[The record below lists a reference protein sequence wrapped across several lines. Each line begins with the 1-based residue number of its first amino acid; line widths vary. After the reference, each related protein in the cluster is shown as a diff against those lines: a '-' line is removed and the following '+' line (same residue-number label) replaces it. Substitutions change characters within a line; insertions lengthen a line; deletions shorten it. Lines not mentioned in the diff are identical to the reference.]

1 MNRLFSDKELRLL
14 IVPLIIEQIL
24 AITVG
29 MADTMMI
36 SYAGEAAIS
45 GVALVDLINLLLMN
59 VFAALATGGAVVS
72 SQYLGK
78 GNKDMCRESAGQLLI
93 VTTLISLI
101 IMAAVLLIKRHFL
114 GLLYPSVA
122 REVMDNAVTY
132 LRISAYSY
140 PFLAVFNSCAA
151 LFRSM
156 GNSKI
161 SMKVSVLMNLINVAG
176 NAVLIFGFS
185 MGVAGAAWATAFS
198 RGVAALIMVWLLMDR
213 LNVIYINLRSLCR
226 LNGSV

>member
-78 GNKDMCRESAGQLLI
+78 GKKDM
-93 VTTLISLI
+93 
-101 IMAAVLLIKRHFL
+101 
-114 GLLYPSVA
+114 
-122 REVMDNAVTY
+122 
-132 LRISAYSY
+132 
-140 PFLAVFNSCAA
+140 
-151 LFRSM
+151 
-156 GNSKI
+156 
-161 SMKVSVLMNLINVAG
+161 
-176 NAVLIFGFS
+176 
-185 MGVAGAAWATAFS
+185 
-198 RGVAALIMVWLLMDR
+198 
-213 LNVIYINLRSLCR
+213 
-226 LNGSV
+226 

>member
-78 GNKDMCRESAGQLLI
+78 GNKDMCR
-93 VTTLISLI
+93 
-101 IMAAVLLIKRHFL
+101 
-114 GLLYPSVA
+114 
-122 REVMDNAVTY
+122 
-132 LRISAYSY
+132 
-140 PFLAVFNSCAA
+140 
-151 LFRSM
+151 
-156 GNSKI
+156 
-161 SMKVSVLMNLINVAG
+161 
-176 NAVLIFGFS
+176 
-185 MGVAGAAWATAFS
+185 
-198 RGVAALIMVWLLMDR
+198 
-213 LNVIYINLRSLCR
+213 
-226 LNGSV
+226 

>member
-1 MNRLFSDKELRLL
+1 MNNNINFQDIPPDFWYNKDIVKLTGGTRMNRLFSDKELRLL

-101 IMAAVLLIKRHFL
+101 IMA
-114 GLLYPSVA
+114 
-122 REVMDNAVTY
+122 
-132 LRISAYSY
+132 
-140 PFLAVFNSCAA
+140 
-151 LFRSM
+151 
-156 GNSKI
+156 
-161 SMKVSVLMNLINVAG
+161 
-176 NAVLIFGFS
+176 
-185 MGVAGAAWATAFS
+185 
-198 RGVAALIMVWLLMDR
+198 
-213 LNVIYINLRSLCR
+213 
-226 LNGSV
+226 

>member
-72 SQYLGK
+72 SQ
-78 GNKDMCRESAGQLLI
+78 
-93 VTTLISLI
+93 
-101 IMAAVLLIKRHFL
+101 
-114 GLLYPSVA
+114 
-122 REVMDNAVTY
+122 
-132 LRISAYSY
+132 
-140 PFLAVFNSCAA
+140 
-151 LFRSM
+151 
-156 GNSKI
+156 
-161 SMKVSVLMNLINVAG
+161 
-176 NAVLIFGFS
+176 
-185 MGVAGAAWATAFS
+185 
-198 RGVAALIMVWLLMDR
+198 
-213 LNVIYINLRSLCR
+213 
-226 LNGSV
+226 